1 MTCDVWLFSSPTR
14 THPSFGLSAAAEPN
28 CDESDF
34 SRILA
39 RCTSVQ
45 PQLRHLRLLFSVAVV
60 LPLQQRGV
68 LVDRVTRL
76 TRRRCSRRLWRIQQ
90 RRGGEGLK
98 TRHTSHVTL
107 HTSYVARRTSHVT
120 RHTSHV
126 TRHTSH
132 VTRHTSH
139 LMQRFGCFDSQQRTV
154 PGTFRGACEQQQQQ
168 QQQHAQSSVV
178 LTIQRIARVL
188 SDIVLAEIHFSWT
201 KRLLSHICC
210 FVYFTS
216 RFFVKWR

>member
-1 MTCDVWLFSSPTR
+1 MTCDVWLFSSPTG
-14 THPSFGLSAAAEPN
+14 TYPSFGLSAAAEPN

-34 SRILA
+34 SSILA
-39 RCTSVQ
+39 RCTSVR

-98 TRHTSHVTL
+98 TRHTSHVT
-107 HTSYVARRTSHVT
+107 

-132 VTRHTSH
+132 VTRHTWCSVSDVLIRSSEQFQAH
-139 LMQRFGCFDSQQRTV
+139 LEERVSSSSSSSSSSNMPR
-154 PGTFRGACEQQQQQ
+154 
-168 QQQHAQSSVV
+168 AQW
-178 LTIQRIARVL
+178 
-188 SDIVLAEIHFSWT
+188 F
-201 KRLLSHICC
+201 
-210 FVYFTS
+210 
-216 RFFVKWR
+216 